1 VVKNVTEA
9 ADKYYLVLASLG
21 EAQVERVH
29 NVLDEEPGEN
39 AYQKLKDALLATHTL
54 TPFQM
59 VDKIVNMEPLG
70 ARKPTELL
78 AAMTKFRPKDTYHF
92 LQRLPREIRVLLARD
107 CCRDLQALAE
117 KADAL
122 MALHLPQGHEVTAV
136 APVTDDAVPGS
147 EEELA
152 AAIQKG
158 GKKKKKWARKKKQ
171 QDEIKSPLCHFHIK
185 YGNKAFRCEEPCAW
199 PAEN

>member
-1 VVKNVTEA
+1 MVKNVTEA

-29 NVLDEEPGEN
+29 NILEEEPGEN

-54 TPFQM
+54 TLFQM
-59 VDKIVNMEPLG
+59 VDKIINMEPLG
-70 ARKPTELL
+70 AHKPTELL
-78 AAMTKFRPKDTYHF
+78 AAMTKFRPKDDYHFFAYHF

-122 MALHLPQGHEVTAV
+122 MALHLPQGHDVTAV

-147 EEELA
+147 KEELA
-152 AAIQKG
+152 AAVQKG
-158 GKKKKKWARKKKQ
+158 GKKKKKWAKKKKQ
-171 QDEIKSPLCHFHIK
+171 QDYCRSSRH
-185 YGNKAFRCEEPCAW
+185 CATFTSM
-199 PAEN
+199 

>member
-21 EAQVERVH
+21 DAQVERVH

-39 AYQKLKDALLATHTL
+39 AYQKLEDTLLATHTL

-78 AAMTKFRPKDTYHF
+78 AAMTKFRPTDDIFSPIIFYSGS
-92 LQRLPREIRVLLARD
+92 LARFAY
-107 CCRDLQALAE
+107 CLRETAAGTCR
-117 KADAL
+117 
-122 MALHLPQGHEVTAV
+122 P
-136 APVTDDAVPGS
+136 
-147 EEELA
+147 
-152 AAIQKG
+152 
-158 GKKKKKWARKKKQ
+158 
-171 QDEIKSPLCHFHIK
+171 
-185 YGNKAFRCEEPCAW
+185 
-199 PAEN
+199 